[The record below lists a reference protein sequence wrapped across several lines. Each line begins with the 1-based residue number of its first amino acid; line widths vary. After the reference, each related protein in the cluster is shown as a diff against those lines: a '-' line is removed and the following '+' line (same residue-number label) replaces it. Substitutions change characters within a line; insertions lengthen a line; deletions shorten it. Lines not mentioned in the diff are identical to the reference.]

1 MLLGCTF
8 LFKFVAKSVFT
19 FPDSVIVEL
28 DGNCCTTNNNVSVIG
43 STTYHLCMYKPP
55 CDRVGSPAL
64 KQSQC
69 GAKALY

>member
-55 CDRVGSPAL
+55 CD
-64 KQSQC
+64 
-69 GAKALY
+69 